1 MFNLFAHIA
10 VSGIEATLQAHR
22 AELTP
27 LEWVEILFAFPE
39 RAAEIP
45 FETWN
50 AEAWTVAI
58 LHEAVTPTLAPS
70 IPWQT
75 ISKANRRRLLKRWPG
90 LQIPDIRPAARIDAS
105 SRIMRSNLF
114 ERSVFRAIEP
124 DTGEEVSGCLKIPG
138 VVGSLRGDWDGPFL
152 TCGCGEPGCSGF
164 AEQRNHLSPAFVHW
178 SIRQYDR
185 TFELYFDREAY
196 ELGALRLL
204 RPKYLA
210 KWNGSEAY
218 NVSYPNFR
226 AFADDLES
234 LLAANPRLAALWKSL
249 AP

>member
-70 IPWQT
+70 IPWQI
-75 ISKANRRRLLKRWPG
+75 ISKANRRRLLKCWPG
-90 LQIPDIRPAARIDAS
+90 LQIPDIRPAARID
-105 SRIMRSNLF
+105 I
-114 ERSVFRAIEP
+114 
-124 DTGEEVSGCLKIPG
+124 
-138 VVGSLRGDWDGPFL
+138 
-152 TCGCGEPGCSGF
+152 
-164 AEQRNHLSPAFVHW
+164 
-178 SIRQYDR
+178 
-185 TFELYFDREAY
+185 DREA
-196 ELGALRLL
+196 GNLR
-204 RPKYLA
+204 RRRGRVPANAPSAVAAAGVAGDMPGVAGHLA
-210 KWNGSEAY
+210 G
-218 NVSYPNFR
+218 R
-226 AFADDLES
+226 AVFQHRRAVRD
-234 LLAANPRLAALWKSL
+234 A
-249 AP
+249 